1 MSHTALIL
9 RVAFRYLEAEQAPG
23 AKRETKDLVTPINKP
38 KGISKDVVKGQAST
52 EPLREDAV
60 KPDKRDITPKEVFS
74 PKPRNMAVLNFVR
87 EGWPGT
93 ADGYKDMD
101 KAIRTQIRK
110 DKGYDTVKNLSQY
123 LVESGGGGGTKPVG
137 K

>member
-1 MSHTALIL
+1 L
-9 RVAFRYLEAEQAPG
+9 RVAARYQRANQAPG
-23 AKRETKDLVTPINKP
+23 AKRETKELVTPINKP
-38 KGISKDVVKGQAST
+38 KGISRDVIKDQAVT
-52 EPLREDAV
+52 EHDREDDV
-60 KPDKRDITPKEVFS
+60 KPDKRDLTPKEVFS
-74 PKPRNMAVLNFVR
+74 PKPRNMAMLNYVR

-93 ADGYKDMD
+93 ADEYQDMD

-123 LVESGGGGGTKPVG
+123 LVETGGGGDTKPVG